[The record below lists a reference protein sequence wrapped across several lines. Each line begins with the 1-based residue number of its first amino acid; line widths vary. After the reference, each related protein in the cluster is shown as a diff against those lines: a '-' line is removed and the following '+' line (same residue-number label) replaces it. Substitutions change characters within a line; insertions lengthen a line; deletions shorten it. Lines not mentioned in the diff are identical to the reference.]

1 MNGNYAPE
9 VIVIDDNSSTSSSES
24 SLVSHGLTPD
34 EFCGFPLNLTDYEK
48 QEIFL
53 YRQVYFTGTADKKS
67 RSRAPEDFDDNNGAY
82 KFLQNDHIAYR
93 YELLKKLGSG
103 SFGQVYECYDH
114 KNKKSVAVKIVRTPA
129 RVARSAVIEIDLL
142 SNLSGEHPGAGFII
156 KLMESFEFRK
166 HQCLVFEL
174 MGPSLYDHLKATNFR
189 GIIPS
194 VVKSIADSVLLA
206 LDYLKKNNIIHCD
219 LKPENILFY
228 PNDMKKLKLI
238 DFGSA
243 CRRDQLAFTYIQ
255 SRFYRAPEVLMGIK
269 YDVHI
274 DMWSFG
280 CIIPELLTG
289 SPLFAGD
296 DSFDQMTVIME
307 VLGEPPDN
315 FKRTGTK
322 ADKYFRQGTGRPLY
336 CQRYR
341 NEDGGYYYVPQMT
354 NRGKMRKLP
363 AERNWRT
370 ILRGKFDQT
379 LVNFLR
385 SILKYNGP
393 ERVSPTEAYNDPW
406 LRQPIE
412 VITIDD

>member
-9 VIVIDDNSSTSSSES
+9 IIVIDDNSSTSSSES

-34 EFCGFPLNLTDYEK
+34 EYCEFSSNNLTDYEK

-53 YRQVYFTGTADKKS
+53 YPEVYFTGAINKKL

-82 KFLQNDHIAYR
+82 KFIQNDHIAYR

-114 KNKKSVAVKIVRTPA
+114 REKKSVAVKIVRTPA

-142 SNLSGEHPGAGFII
+142 SKLSGRHTGADYII
-156 KLMESFEFRK
+156 RLIQSFEFRK

-174 MGPSLYDHLKATNFR
+174 MGPSLYDHLKGTNFR

-194 VVKSIADSVLLA
+194 VVKSIADSILLA
-206 LDYLKKNNIIHCD
+206 LDYLKRNNVIHCD

-255 SRFYRAPEVLMGIK
+255 SRFYRAPEVLMGIR

-307 VLGEPPDN
+307 VLGEPSEE

-322 ADKYFRQGTGRPLY
+322 ADKYFRPGTGRPLY

-341 NEDGGYYYVPQMT
+341 NEDGTCYYVPQTT
-354 NRGKMRKLP
+354 NRGKTRKLP
-363 AERNWRT
+363 AERTWRT
-370 ILRGKFDQT
+370 FDQS
-379 LVNFLR
+379 LINFLR
-385 SILKYNGP
+385 SILKYNGLD
-393 ERVSPTEAYNDPW
+393 RVSPTEAYNDPW
-406 LRQPIE
+406 LREPIE